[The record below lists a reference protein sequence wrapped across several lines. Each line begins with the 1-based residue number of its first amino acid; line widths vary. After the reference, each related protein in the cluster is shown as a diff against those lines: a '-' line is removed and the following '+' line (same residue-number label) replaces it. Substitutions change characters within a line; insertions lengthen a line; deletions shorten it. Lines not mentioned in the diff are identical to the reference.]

1 MMRKSAF
8 VLLVALLAGS
18 AHAAGEAVAKPSAGL
33 EAASPS
39 ASPSA
44 AASSFVLFTCNA
56 FYLPARSIWQRKVAV
71 ELDAD
76 GVRSVEIDGVA
87 VYTFNIN
94 GTVIMTAVDGER
106 IQIDTE
112 ALTWSSDLRG
122 LASGRGVCT
131 R

>member
-33 EAASPS
+33 EAASPF
-39 ASPSA
+39 A

-122 LASGRGVCT
+122 LASGRGGCT

>member
-8 VLLVALLAGS
+8 VLSVALLAGS

-33 EAASPS
+33 EA

-71 ELDAD
+71 ELDAV

-122 LASGRGVCT
+122 LASGRGGCT

>member
-1 MMRKSAF
+1 MRKSAF

-39 ASPSA
+39 AA
-44 AASSFVLFTCNA
+44 APSFVLFTCNA

-122 LASGRGVCT
+122 LASGRGGCT

>member
-1 MMRKSAF
+1 MTRKSAF
-8 VLLVALLAGS
+8 VLSVALLAGL
-18 AHAAGEAVAKPSAGL
+18 AHAAGEAVAKPPAGL
-33 EAASPS
+33 TA

-71 ELDAD
+71 ELDAI

-122 LASGRGVCT
+122 LASGRGGCT